1 MPHDWEASR
10 RRIGAT
16 IAGGVGIDRVPYF
29 PIVCEEII
37 CRISG
42 KTFRELLSS
51 PKIYGNAA
59 IMTYEFLKADSLA
72 IPTAYAGPAE
82 ALAFAEAN
90 NK

>member
-37 CRISG
+37 CRILW
-42 KTFRELLSS
+42 KCRYYDL
-51 PKIYGNAA
+51 
-59 IMTYEFLKADSLA
+59 
-72 IPTAYAGPAE
+72 
-82 ALAFAEAN
+82 
-90 NK
+90 